1 MAVLLPTL
9 QGGISYKP
17 PTFNYGATSQEIT
30 GGFSF
35 DLPLATA
42 AMFTNTALDFS
53 ATNTKNAQGF
63 FSGVL
68 ARQQASLD
76 TVAGKAFAYQGQA
89 LETQTAMFN
98 NALDVSRYA
107 IKKKGGGG
115 LFGGCF
121 ITTAVCKAQGLS
133 DNCGKLQALRAFR
146 DEYLLTSEEGKKLV
160 KEYYRIAPKI
170 VALLDA
176 MPNAASHYNYL
187 DCNFID
193 LALSKI
199 AAGDLEGAKGI
210 YCAMVEVARNLS
222 GYVETAEVVQIP
234 PAKKPVPQ
242 MTIKVSKRNG

>member
-1 MAVLLPTL
+1 MPVLLPTM

-17 PTFNYGATSQEIT
+17 PTFIYGDTSQQIT

-76 TVAGKAFAYQGQA
+76 TVANKAFTYQGQA
-89 LETQTAMFN
+89 LETQMTAFN
-98 NALDVSRYA
+98 SALDTARYA

-121 ITTAVCKAQGLS
+121 ITTAVCKASGLP
-133 DNCGKLQALRAFR
+133 DDCAKLMALRKFR
-146 DEYLLTSEEGKKLV
+146 DNYLLKTEEGKKLV

-176 MPNAASHYNYL
+176 LPNAASHYNYL

-199 AAGDLEGAKGI
+199 STGDLEGAKGV

-222 GYVETAEVVQIP
+222 GYVETAEVVQLP
-234 PAKKPVPQ
+234 QAKKQVPQ
-242 MTIKVSKRNG
+242 MSIKVSKRNG